1 MKYPRKLTARGKNVC
16 LEPLIW
22 IQSSSWST
30 NALSQPFEHWD
41 CTWADIPD
49 QHFSDSERSSSSL
62 WDKCFPLAHF
72 PSPWSGYS
80 GHKSLLEL
88 EHLRILPSLSLAC
101 LLYGSTSGYIST
113 SRSYWPGGA
122 AFTLHKTPHLPSP
135 TYTII
140 LHTAGCAWVCF
151 PFIMSLQFNE
161 GSRAVGGWL
170 PLWTQERRQ
179 PTAAPLSCPRRVVTA
194 PLPPPF
200 PNLYSVHS
208 QGHKSVVVGMYY
220 EEINI
225 YHISFQEGE

>member
-1 MKYPRKLTARGKNVC
+1 MKYPSKLTARGKNVC

-49 QHFSDSERSSSSL
+49 QHFRDSERSSSSL

-80 GHKSLLEL
+80 GHKSLLKL
-88 EHLRILPSLSLAC
+88 GTPQDFTFSQPCLSPVRQHLRVHLHISVLLTGRCSFHLAQD
-101 LLYGSTSGYIST
+101 
-113 SRSYWPGGA
+113 
-122 AFTLHKTPHLPSP
+122 PHLPSP
-135 TYTII
+135 IYTII

>member
-1 MKYPRKLTARGKNVC
+1 MGRHTRSAFQWLWTQFLVFVRQVLPPSTFPQ
-16 LEPLIW
+16 PLIR
-22 IQSSSWST
+22 IFRSQKPSEAGT
-30 NALSQPFEHWD
+30 PQDFTFSQP
-41 CTWADIPD
+41 C
-49 QHFSDSERSSSSL
+49 L
-62 WDKCFPLAHF
+62 
-72 PSPWSGYS
+72 SPVRQ
-80 GHKSLLEL
+80 
-88 EHLRILPSLSLAC
+88 HLRVHLHISVLLTGRCSFHLAQD
-101 LLYGSTSGYIST
+101 
-113 SRSYWPGGA
+113 
-122 AFTLHKTPHLPSP
+122 PHLPSP
-135 TYTII
+135 IYTII